1 MADFFE
7 ASALDD
13 GSKEQLC
20 RDLLSEFGVNRVKAT
35 PKGELIH
42 SCPLPFGGHRN
53 GDKNPSASLNYRKLT
68 FKCLGCGNSGGL
80 LWFIASCRGETSE
93 EARTWLNDQT
103 GMGQSV
109 MELGNLLKVLDQL
122 YAGPVDERP
131 PIPRYDRS
139 VLRPWTWNLQHPWMT
154 DPPPDGR
161 GIPSSTLDK
170 FGVGY
175 AEEYFDGTE
184 RIIIPL
190 WWKGELVGWQA
201 RHVGDGDHPDKYRNS
216 PDFPRDRVIFNY
228 ENGDRHSA
236 IVVESPASVL
246 RHHHHRSEMQA
257 TFGANVTDD
266 QIRLLQR
273 YQRVLLWFDND
284 PAGWKATER
293 VGGQLAPYNT
303 VWVVNY
309 PGREDPA
316 DLDDGPVDFFVEE
329 AIPFALWKSPAQA
342 GTSKESRRGYSQVRH
357 G

>member
-7 ASALDD
+7 TSALDD

-20 RDLLSEFGVNRVKAT
+20 RDLLAEFGVTHVKAT

-53 GDKNPSASLNYRKLT
+53 GDRNPSASLNFRKLT

-93 EARTWLNDQT
+93 EAKTWLNDQT

-109 MELGNLLKVLDQL
+109 MDLTNLLKVLDRL

-131 PIPRYDRS
+131 PIPRYDPS
-139 VLRPWTWNLQHPWMT
+139 VLAPWTWNIQHPYLT

-175 AEEYFDGTE
+175 AEEYFDGSE
-184 RIIIPL
+184 RIVIPL

-201 RHVGDGDHPDKYRNS
+201 RHIVADGHSDKYRNS
-216 PDFPRDRVIFNY
+216 PDFPRDRVLYNY
-228 ENGDRHSA
+228 ENGNRRSA

-246 RHHHHRSEMQA
+246 RHHHHQPTMQA

-273 YQRVLLWFDND
+273 YSSVLLWFDND
-284 PAGWKATER
+284 EAGWKATSR
-293 VGGQLAPYNT
+293 VGEELARYNT
-303 VWVVNY
+303 VWAVDSPY
-309 PGREDPA
+309 AADPA
-316 DLDDGPVDFFVEE
+316 DLDDDTVDHLVAR
-329 AIPFALWKSPAQA
+329 AIPFAIWKRP
-342 GTSKESRRGYSQVRH
+342 ERLSRVGAFDDAS
-357 G
+357 